1 MSKLSEIRLVG
12 PLYACI
18 PTIPYALFLRQF
30 LTSAALISPQ
40 VPFAIA
46 YGYQYTVF
54 VTQAEVM
61 QPVGYIDAA
70 MVRIIFMLSH
80 LLVLCY
86 VPHVT

>member
-1 MSKLSEIRLVG
+1 MG
-12 PLYACI
+12 PYAHVHY
-18 PTIPYALFLRQF
+18 TIYALFLRQF
-30 LTSAALISPQ
+30 LTFAARISTQ

-80 LLVLCY
+80 LLVLCS